1 MARFPLGQEKKER
14 LKRHLVLKT
23 NLLNL
28 ITDKADANNTYY
40 INFSINDIIS
50 NMGLFN

>member
-1 MARFPLGQEKKER
+1 MERSPLEQGKKGR
-14 LKRHLVLKT
+14 LKRTLVLKT

-28 ITDKADANNTYY
+28 ITDKADVNNTYY
-40 INFSINDIIS
+40 INFNINDIIS